1 MFALMKLKF
10 RDNIDLKGGVWG
22 FWNVYHE
29 KHIQVEKGS
38 KGLID
43 WQYNSKMTPDFDTII
58 NIKYVCL
65 SVEFI
70 IITTIYASSNY

>member
-58 NIKYVCL
+58 NIIYVCL

-70 IITTIYASSNY
+70 IITTIYASSNC

>member
-43 WQYNSKMTPDFDTII
+43 WQYNSKMTSTQ
-58 NIKYVCL
+58 
-65 SVEFI
+65 
-70 IITTIYASSNY
+70 

>member
-1 MFALMKLKF
+1 MKLKC

-43 WQYNSKMTPDFDTII
+43 WKMTPGFDTTI

-70 IITTIYASSNY
+70 IITTISASSNC

>member
-10 RDNIDLKGGVWG
+10 RDNIDLKGDVWG

-29 KHIQVEKGS
+29 KHIQVENG
-38 KGLID
+38 
-43 WQYNSKMTPDFDTII
+43 MTPDINTII

-70 IITTIYASSNY
+70 IITTISASSNC